1 MPEIKISELVNFNAN
16 PRQQEAWDKIQEFDF
31 LLYGGAAG
39 GGKSYFIRWALV
51 LLLIQWYQTLGL
63 ENIEVGLFCEDYPA
77 LKDRQLSKIAIQFPE
92 WLGSHH
98 ADHKEHGN
106 CYILTPDLGSG
117 IIKFRNL
124 DDPSKY
130 QSAEFAAIGVDELT
144 KNPKNV
150 FDFLRLRK
158 RWVGIPHTKF
168 IGGTNPGGIGHLW
181 VKNIWLDGVFEPTE
195 READQFVFVPAK
207 VSDNPF
213 LDRNYLITLDG
224 LPEKMRIAYKDGSW
238 DVFEGQFFSEW
249 DKKIHIIDEYNI
261 PSEYERF
268 IAIDY
273 GYSKPASVGWY
284 ACGFEG
290 QLIRYK
296 EIYITGATYLDLGLL
311 ILAKNGNDKIN
322 YAVAD
327 PAIWG
332 DRPHYGVIKGE
343 SGGEMLEKIFN
354 NNATYSTARKDKN
367 IPNTLKFPLRRAD
380 NSREVGWV
388 RMREY
393 LKPFQ
398 DSFGKI
404 TAKLLITK
412 NCKSFINTIPT
423 LVFNKNNPEDLDSD
437 GEDHAADECRYGL
450 MSRPKIPK
458 RAPQPK
464 TETQKFWDK
473 VRKDRDQHLKGN
485 QSLVDEEIGGE

>member
-1 MPEIKISELVNFNAN
+1 MAEIKLSELVNFKVN
-16 PRQQEAWDKIQEFDF
+16 PRQQEAWDKIQQYDF

-51 LLLIQWYQTLGL
+51 LLLIQWYQVLGL

-106 CYILTPDLGSG
+106 CYILSPDLGSG

-144 KNPKNV
+144 KNLKEV

-158 RWVGIPHTKF
+158 RWVGIKHTKF
-168 IGGTNPGGIGHLW
+168 IGGTNPGGKGHLW
-181 VKNIWLDGVFEPTE
+181 VKRMWLQGLFEPME
-195 READQFVFVPAK
+195 KEADQFVFVPAK
-207 VSDNPF
+207 VQDNPF
-213 LDRNYLITLDG
+213 LSEEYLNTLDG
-224 LPEKMRIAYKDGSW
+224 LPEKMRIAFKDGSW

-249 DKKIHIIDEYNI
+249 VKEVHRIDKFI
-261 PSEYERF
+261 PPVEWERF
-268 IAIDY
+268 ISIDY
-273 GYSKPASVGWY
+273 GYAKPSSVGWY

-290 QLIRYK
+290 QLVRYK
-296 EIYITGATYLDLGLL
+296 EIYATGLTYSDLGYL
-311 ILAKNGNDKIN
+311 ILVKNGDDKLN

-332 DRPHYGVIKGE
+332 DSPHHGTVKGE
-343 SGGEMLEKIFN
+343 SGGETLQKIFHN
-354 NNATYSTARKDKN
+354 HSSATEKRRDLKISDE
-367 IPNTLKFPLRRAD
+367 LKFPLRPAD
-380 NSREVGWV
+380 NSREVGWI
-388 RMREY
+388 RMRDY
-393 LKPFQ
+393 LKIFT
-398 DSFGKI
+398 DGNDKL
-404 TAKLLITK
+404 TARLLVTEDCP
-412 NCKSFINTIPT
+412 NFCNTIPT
-423 LVFNKNNPEDLDSD
+423 LIFNKNNPEDLDSNS
-437 GEDHAADECRYGL
+437 EDHAADECRYAI

-458 RAPQPK
+458 TPPK
-464 TETQKFWDK
+464 QLTDTEKIWERL
-473 VRKDRDQHLKGN
+473 RKERDNIRKRKREFIDDDL
-485 QSLVDEEIGGE
+485 GEL